1 MFLISAQRDPA
12 HTGFVPI
19 VLKRGTTSVGTSEY
33 TPGTSYLVPGIDV
46 FIAAVPAIPPI
57 RDDGNHIRVLV
68 YSEQKIKDIPGTWY
82 LVGTLGT
89 THFSDLRLTQ
99 PIIYVYSYS

>member
-1 MFLISAQRDPA
+1 MPLVTLETSTRKISWSHCDL
-12 HTGFVPI
+12 F
-19 VLKRGTTSVGTSEY
+19 TSL
-33 TPGTSYLVPGIDV
+33 PGTSYLVPGIDV